1 MKALGIR
8 GYWIWLIVSLFLF
21 FDILLRV
28 FPNILVVTLQDHYHA
43 NAYQLGWLSASFIY
57 AYGIMQ
63 LPAGI
68 LIDRF
73 GLKLTLFAG
82 CLLAA
87 LSVILMGATSLF
99 WMACFARMLMGVGSA
114 FAFLGCMQVIVEWF
128 PLHKR
133 AMLTGC
139 TMMIGSAAGIVC
151 NAFLI
156 YLNQLFGW
164 YSVLGAIVIFGVV
177 LAIAL
182 ITVVRHPHQ
191 CQGQLPKLTWSD
203 LKTVLKRPENWEV
216 GLVCALIYLPYAMLN
231 DLWGVPFFRVVDHLT
246 KLEAG
251 YVISGIW
258 MGWLI
263 GSPLIGLWADRIN
276 NRIKVMFQLTVL
288 QIVILALLLYVS
300 WSSFWMVQGLG
311 FCVGVMAAAM
321 ALCYVYGQMR
331 NPSQATA
338 VSSAMINSIVTVVVL
353 ISLPTVGS
361 LMDHIAGAHVAS
373 QNILHYSVAGY
384 RIALSVLMLAPILAL
399 ILLYRLMSGRYTS
412 CP

>member
-1 MKALGIR
+1 MQGVR

-28 FPNILVVTLQDHYHA
+28 FPNILVTTLQDHYHA

-73 GLKLTLFAG
+73 GLKPTLFAG

-87 LSVILMGATSLF
+87 LSVLLMGATSLF
-99 WMACFARMLMGVGSA
+99 WMACFARVLMGVGSA
-114 FAFLGCMQVIVEWF
+114 FAFLGCMQVIIEWF
-128 PLHKR
+128 PPHKR
-133 AMLTGC
+133 AFLTGC

-151 NAFLI
+151 NAFLL
-156 YLNQLFGW
+156 YLNQAFGW
-164 YSVLGAIVIFGVV
+164 HSVLGAMILFGLV
-177 LAIAL
+177 LAVML
-182 ITVVRHPHQ
+182 VMFVTHPRDRRTQ
-191 CQGQLPKLTWSD
+191 VATLSWVD
-203 LKTVLKRPENWEV
+203 LKMVFKRLENWEV
-216 GLVCALIYLPYAMLN
+216 GLVCALIYLPYAILN

-246 KLEAG
+246 KSQAG

-263 GSPLIGLWADRIN
+263 GSPLIGVWADRIN
-276 NRIKVMFQLTVL
+276 NRVRVMFQLTVL
-288 QIVILALLLYVS
+288 QVIILALLFYVS

-311 FCVGVMAAAM
+311 FCVGVTAAAM
-321 ALCYVYGQMR
+321 ALCYVYGQLR
-331 NPSQATA
+331 NPAPVSA
-338 VSSAMINSIVTVVVL
+338 VSSAMINSVVTVVVL
-353 ISLPTVGS
+353 LALPAVGS
-361 LMDHIAGAHVAS
+361 VMDHVGGASVVN
-373 QNILHYSVAGY
+373 QNVLHYSIAGY
-384 RIALSVLMLAPILAL
+384 RIALSILMSAPILAL